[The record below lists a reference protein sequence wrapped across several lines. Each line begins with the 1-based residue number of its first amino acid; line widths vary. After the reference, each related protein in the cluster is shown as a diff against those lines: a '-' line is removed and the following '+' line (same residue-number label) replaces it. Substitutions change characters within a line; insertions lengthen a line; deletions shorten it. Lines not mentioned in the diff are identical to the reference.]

1 MRRAKYRNKPTNG
14 FASKEEARRY
24 NDLVL
29 LERAG
34 QISDLRIKTRYQIVV
49 NGVKV
54 CEYED
59 DFSYMEKGARVVEDA
74 KGFRTRVYRLKA
86 KLMRAVHSIEIRE
99 I

>member
-1 MRRAKYRNKPTNG
+1 MRRGR
-14 FASKEEARRY
+14 FASKKEARRY
-24 NDLVL
+24 NELYL

-34 QISDLRIKTRYQIVV
+34 QITDLKEKTRYPLVV

-59 DFSYMEKGARVVEDA
+59 DFSYRENGVLVVEDT
-74 KGFRTRVYRLKA
+74 KGMRTAVYKLKA
-86 KLMRAVHSIEIRE
+86 KLMRAVLGITIRE